1 MGLCGSAEAGLTPE
15 EKAQRRAALSKSKDF
30 DAKMHKEHRQEEV
43 LFITP
48 YIWEQIYDNE
58 DDDV

>member
-43 LFITP
+43 THHTIIPYHTIQLSITIL
-48 YIWEQIYDNE
+48 Y
-58 DDDV
+58 